1 MGLRP
6 ARRAG
11 RFLEGI
17 NGRVPRVS
25 RALDPA
31 SLVDAEAVATI
42 LLNPSARETLSE
54 SRWPRLEIGTAPN
67 NWTYQTKVA
76 DYLWF
81 SSMPKVNMLPRMM
94 NEM

>member
-1 MGLRP
+1 MQ
-6 ARRAG
+6 
-11 RFLEGI
+11 
-17 NGRVPRVS
+17 RVS
-25 RALDPA
+25 LHLNPN
-31 SLVDAEAVATI
+31 SLVDGVTVTSI
-42 LLNPSARETLSE
+42 LLNPRAWETLSE
-54 SRWPRLEIGTAPN
+54 SQFLQLEISTAPN